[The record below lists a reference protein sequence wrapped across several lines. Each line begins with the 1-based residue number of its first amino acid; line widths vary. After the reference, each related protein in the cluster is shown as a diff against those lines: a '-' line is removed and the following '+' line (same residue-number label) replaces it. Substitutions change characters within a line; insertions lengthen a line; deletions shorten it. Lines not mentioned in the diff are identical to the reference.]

1 MPERKLKQI
10 VEELTGQLEGS
21 EDLDRESQEAL
32 QSAAA
37 AIQDALASE
46 EETGSQLSGLRERL
60 ERWEGDHPTITEVVR
75 RLVDQL
81 SEMGI

>member
-32 QSAAA
+32 QGAAA

-60 ERWEGDHPTITEVVR
+60 ERWEGEHPTITEVVR